1 MALRSRSRPFRSS
14 LTSFLPFKP
23 EPSAEPGLWRNTDF
37 RLLWIAET
45 ISQFGSQIAPVAI
58 PLLAALTLN
67 ATPLQM
73 GLLMAAGG
81 IPVLLIGVLAGA
93 WVDRLQR
100 KPLML
105 ISDIGR
111 ALTLLAI
118 PIAGWL
124 DMLSIPLLMVVS
136 LLVGT
141 QTVLFN
147 AAYVSFL
154 PLLVRRNELAD
165 ANGKLYAS
173 MSLAQ
178 VAGPALAGALV
189 GLITA
194 PIVMLINAF
203 TYLGSGLFIFGIQHD
218 ERQDRAIPTRDHLL
232 REVAEGFRALFS
244 SPVLRALSLSS
255 ATINL
260 AGWVFL
266 AVYVLYMTETLHLS
280 ATGVGLV
287 FAAGGV
293 GSLIGS
299 LLSARLG
306 RAFGAGRT
314 LVWSA
319 VLFGV
324 FGLAVPIAILV
335 PSIAL
340 PLVIMAEFL
349 QWMTLIVFNVLALSL
364 RQTRTPNHLMGRVAA
379 SNQVL
384 SQGMMPIGSLLGGV
398 IGSAWSVQA
407 ALLTGVGGMFLAAAW
422 VIWSPV
428 PSIVQLDVETVDEG
442 D

>member
-14 LTSFLPFKP
+14 LTSFLQFKP

-118 PIAGWL
+118 PIAAWL

-154 PLLVRRNELAD
+154 PLLVRRHELAD

-306 RAFGAGRT
+306 HAFGAGRT

-319 VLFGV
+319 VLFG
-324 FGLAVPIAILV
+324 
-335 PSIAL
+335 
-340 PLVIMAEFL
+340 
-349 QWMTLIVFNVLALSL
+349 
-364 RQTRTPNHLMGRVAA
+364 
-379 SNQVL
+379 
-384 SQGMMPIGSLLGGV
+384 
-398 IGSAWSVQA
+398 
-407 ALLTGVGGMFLAAAW
+407 
-422 VIWSPV
+422 
-428 PSIVQLDVETVDEG
+428 
-442 D
+442 